1 MDLGAQIG
9 EGSAASCGTVTD
21 DVQSGKDVR
30 TYVNR
35 SRWSS
40 IAVAGRLDE
49 AVFDLALDI
58 EVCGR
63 APYDDGGR
71 TPGPTLLAKLLA
83 EVFLEEEDC
92 GRDDVDEAIDVLR
105 ALVREVPLTTERP
118 GAKLVFGFAGSPARS
133 TSVFRF
139 GSSLPTICKEAVAV
153 GSGIAPFFPVTSPT
167 STLYLPVNIFLF
179 VVKLPLFLA
188 ITVAY
193 FFFLQWLPLGAFI
206 RKAMLWVILGAP
218 GIWWID
224 LQIDGVKKGSLARE
238 KQRLPAPSSI
248 IASSFTSPVD
258 ALYLAAIFD
267 PVFTVSYPGTRQVRP
282 ISLLGAML
290 RALSGP
296 EEAPPAG
303 VKLVDL
309 GTLVSENPDSVI
321 VVFPECTTTNGKG
334 ILPLSPS
341 LLNVPSTTKI
351 FPINLRYSPPDITTP
366 VPGRYWSFL
375 WNLLSQQTHCI
386 RVRIAEAVYNTAKPG
401 DVSSEKKDKYLVNF
415 LDLPEEDSSDTSSGM
430 RKRGVNAEE
439 QKVLDQVGEALARL
453 GRVKRV
459 GLTVKDKAAFVG
471 AWSKKI
477 R

>member
-1 MDLGAQIG
+1 
-9 EGSAASCGTVTD
+9 
-21 DVQSGKDVR
+21 
-30 TYVNR
+30 
-35 SRWSS
+35 
-40 IAVAGRLDE
+40 
-49 AVFDLALDI
+49 
-58 EVCGR
+58 
-63 APYDDGGR
+63 
-71 TPGPTLLAKLLA
+71 
-83 EVFLEEEDC
+83 
-92 GRDDVDEAIDVLR
+92 
-105 ALVREVPLTTERP
+105 
-118 GAKLVFGFAGSPARS
+118 
-133 TSVFRF
+133 
-139 GSSLPTICKEAVAV
+139 
-153 GSGIAPFFPVTSPT
+153 
-167 STLYLPVNIFLF
+167 
-179 VVKLPLFLA
+179 
-188 ITVAY
+188 
-193 FFFLQWLPLGAFI
+193 
-206 RKAMLWVILGAP
+206 MLWVILGAP

-309 GTLVSENPDSVI
+309 ETLISENPESVI

-334 ILPLSPS
+334 ILSLSPS

-366 VPGRYWSFL
+366 VPGRHWSFI

-415 LDLPEEDSSDTSSGM
+415 LDLPEEDSTDMSSGM

>member
-1 MDLGAQIG
+1 MEKYSQ
-9 EGSAASCGTVTD
+9 
-21 DVQSGKDVR
+21 
-30 TYVNR
+30 
-35 SRWSS
+35 
-40 IAVAGRLDE
+40 
-49 AVFDLALDI
+49 F
-58 EVCGR
+58 
-63 APYDDGGR
+63 
-71 TPGPTLLAKLLA
+71 
-83 EVFLEEEDC
+83 
-92 GRDDVDEAIDVLR
+92 RDR
-105 ALVREVPLTTERP
+105 
-118 GAKLVFGFAGSPARS
+118 
-133 TSVFRF
+133 
-139 GSSLPTICKEAVAV
+139 
-153 GSGIAPFFPVTSPT
+153 GSGIAPFFPVTSPS

-188 ITVAY
+188 IAVAY
-193 FFFLQWLPLGAFI
+193 FFFLQWLPLGAFV

-290 RALSGP
+290 RALSAP
-296 EEAPPAG
+296 EEAPAAD

-341 LLNVPSTTKI
+341 LLTVPATTKI

-366 VPGRYWSFL
+366 IPGSYWSFI

-386 RVRIAEAVYNTAKPG
+386 RVRIAEAVYNVAKPG
-401 DVSSEKKDKYLVNF
+401 EVSSEKKDKYLANF
-415 LDLPEEDSSDTSSGM
+415 LDSSEGDSDMSSGI

-459 GLTVKDKAAFVG
+459 GLTVKDKAAFVE

>member
-1 MDLGAQIG
+1 MEKYSQ
-9 EGSAASCGTVTD
+9 
-21 DVQSGKDVR
+21 
-30 TYVNR
+30 
-35 SRWSS
+35 
-40 IAVAGRLDE
+40 
-49 AVFDLALDI
+49 F
-58 EVCGR
+58 
-63 APYDDGGR
+63 
-71 TPGPTLLAKLLA
+71 
-83 EVFLEEEDC
+83 
-92 GRDDVDEAIDVLR
+92 RDR
-105 ALVREVPLTTERP
+105 
-118 GAKLVFGFAGSPARS
+118 
-133 TSVFRF
+133 
-139 GSSLPTICKEAVAV
+139 

-179 VVKLPLFLA
+179 AVKLPLFLA
-188 ITVAY
+188 IAVAY

-309 GTLVSENPDSVI
+309 GTLISENPDSII

-341 LLNVPSTTKI
+341 LLDVPSTTKI

-386 RVRIAEAVYNTAKPG
+386 RVRIAEAVYNGAKPG
-401 DVSSEKKDKYLVNF
+401 DVCSEKKDKYLDNF
-415 LDLPEEDSSDTSSGM
+415 LDLPGDDTTDSSSGI

-459 GLTVKDKAAFVG
+459 GLTVKDKAAFVE